1 MENQQIEIINN
12 LAIKIAQLEVQ
23 VAALTV
29 ENQSLKSQ
37 LEATTQSSENEER
50 PPEVAGS

>member
-1 MENQQIEIINN
+1 MENQQMEIINN
-12 LAIKIAQLEVQ
+12 LAIKIAQLEIQ

-37 LEATTQSSENEER
+37 QAASEQPSEGD
-50 PPEVAGS
+50 AS